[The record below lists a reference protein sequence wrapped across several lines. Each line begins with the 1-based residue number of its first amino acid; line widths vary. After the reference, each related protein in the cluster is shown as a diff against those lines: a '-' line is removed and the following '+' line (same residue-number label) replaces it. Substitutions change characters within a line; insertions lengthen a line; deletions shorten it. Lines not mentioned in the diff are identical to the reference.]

1 MHTGSRYAS
10 INKLCLGYIRVAKGD
25 AMIFPQLRQLSVK
38 TVLVRTVKEFL
49 DDEMSTYASAL
60 AYQMLFSLF
69 PFLLFLIALIGF
81 LHLPDFFSW
90 LRLQSELV
98 LPPQALDQVNPVID
112 QLQQSKGGLLSVGI
126 VIALWTASAGVRLM
140 MSAMNAAYDVVEA
153 RPAWKRIPLSVFYT
167 IGIAGMLLT
176 VAALM
181 VTGPQVMNWL
191 AAQIGMEDFIVTLW
205 TILRWPLI
213 IVLLMVAVA
222 IMYYVMPDVKQS
234 FRFITPGSVLA
245 VVVWIVASLGFAYYV
260 KTFADYNAMYGSIGA
275 IIVLLLYFYISAAV
289 LLLGA
294 EMNAVIE
301 HMSAEG
307 KEKGEK
313 EEGERDAVANIE
325 TVHIKQH
332 VSGLGRD
339 HSHDHDYTPVPP
351 TLKTDKF

>member
-1 MHTGSRYAS
+1 
-10 INKLCLGYIRVAKGD
+10 
-25 AMIFPQLRQLSVK
+25 MIFPDLRGLPLHR
-38 TVLVRTVKEFL
+38 VLVRTVKEFL
-49 DDEMSTYASAL
+49 DDEMSTYASAM

-98 LPPQALDQVNPVID
+98 LPPQALEQVNPVID

-140 MSAMNAAYDVVEA
+140 MSAMNAAYDVPEG
-153 RPAWKRIPLSVFYT
+153 RPVWKRIPLSVIYT
-167 IGIAGMLLT
+167 VGIAGMLL
-176 VAALM
+176 VAAALM
-181 VTGPQVMNWL
+181 VLGPQVMEWI
-191 AAQIGMEDFIVTLW
+191 AAQVGMQEVIVTVW
-205 TILRWPLI
+205 TILRWPAI
-213 IVLLMVAVA
+213 IILMMVAVA
-222 IMYYVMPDVKQS
+222 LIYYVMPDVKQE

-245 VVVWIVASLGFAYYV
+245 VVVWILASLGFAYYV

-301 HMSAEG
+301 HMSSEG
-307 KEKGEK
+307 KNPGEK
-313 EEGERDAVANIE
+313 VADGQQPQE
-325 TVHIKQH
+325 TRTV
-332 VSGLGRD
+332 LGHEHPIPSEQQPSEPSPR
-339 HSHDHDYTPVPP
+339 
-351 TLKTDKF
+351 

>member
-1 MHTGSRYAS
+1 
-10 INKLCLGYIRVAKGD
+10 
-25 AMIFPQLRQLSVK
+25 MIFPDLRGLPLHR
-38 TVLVRTVKEFL
+38 VLVRTVQEFL

-98 LPPQALDQVNPVID
+98 LPPQALEQVNPVID

-140 MSAMNAAYDVVEA
+140 MSAMNAAYDVPEG
-153 RPAWKRIPLSVFYT
+153 RPVWKRIPLSVIYT
-167 IGIAGMLLT
+167 VGIAGMLLAA
-176 VAALM
+176 AALM
-181 VTGPQVMNWL
+181 VLGPQVMEWIASQVGL
-191 AAQIGMEDFIVTLW
+191 QEVVVTVW
-205 TILRWPLI
+205 TILRWPAI
-213 IVLLMVAVA
+213 IILMMVAVA
-222 IMYYVMPDVKQS
+222 LIYYVMPDVKQK

-245 VVVWIVASLGFAYYV
+245 VVVWIIASLGFAYYV

-307 KEKGEK
+307 KNPGEK
-313 EEGERDAVANIE
+313 DFEGNKPKE
-325 TVHIKQH
+325 TLTV
-332 VSGLGRD
+332 LG
-339 HSHDHDYTPVPP
+339 HEHPVEPQP
-351 TLKTDKF
+351 SEPNPR

>member
-1 MHTGSRYAS
+1 
-10 INKLCLGYIRVAKGD
+10 
-25 AMIFPQLRQLSVK
+25 MIFPDLRQLRLK

-60 AYQMLFSLF
+60 AYQTLFSLF

-126 VIALWTASAGVRLM
+126 VIALWSASAGVRLM
-140 MSAMNAAYDVVEA
+140 MSAMNAAYDVVEE
-153 RPAWKRIPLSVFYT
+153 RPVWKRLPLSVLYT
-167 IGIAGMLLT
+167 VGFAGMLL
-176 VAALM
+176 VAAALM
-181 VTGPQVMNWL
+181 VTGPQVMGWL

-205 TILRWPLI
+205 TILRWPVI
-213 IVLLMVAVA
+213 ILLLMVSVA
-222 IMYYVMPDVKQS
+222 MMYYVMPDVEQE

-245 VVVWIVASLGFAYYV
+245 VVVWILASLGFAWYV
-260 KTFADYNAMYGSIGA
+260 KTYANYDAMYGSIGA
-275 IIVLLLYFYISAAV
+275 IIVLLLYFYISASV

-301 HMSAEG
+301 HMSQEG
-307 KEKGEK
+307 KDKGEK
-313 EEGERDAVANIE
+313 MVGDGGVEAEPGTPVPAGEKR
-325 TVHIKQH
+325 H

-339 HSHDHDYTPVPP
+339 HSRDFIDHHSHRGDHSHDHDYDP
-351 TLKTDKF
+351 TLHPLKTDKT

>member
-1 MHTGSRYAS
+1 
-10 INKLCLGYIRVAKGD
+10 
-25 AMIFPQLRQLSVK
+25 MIFPVLNGLPLGK
-38 TVLVRTVKEFL
+38 VLVRTVKEFI

-69 PFLLFLIALIGF
+69 PFILFLIALIGF

-98 LPPQALDQVNPVID
+98 LPPQALEQVNPVID
-112 QLQQSKGGLLSVGI
+112 QLEQSKGGLLSFGI
-126 VIALWTASAGVRLM
+126 VVALWTASAGVRLM
-140 MSAMNAAYDVVEA
+140 MSAMNAAYDVVEG
-153 RPAWKRIPLSVFYT
+153 RPIWKRFPLSIFYT
-167 IGIAGMLLT
+167 IGIAGMLLAA
-176 VAALM
+176 AALM
-181 VTGPQVMNWL
+181 VLGPQVMGWL
-191 AAQIGMEDFIVTLW
+191 AGQVGLEEFVVTLW
-205 TILRWPLI
+205 TILRWPVI
-213 IVLLMVAVA
+213 ILLMMVAVA
-222 IMYYVMPDVKQS
+222 VIYYVMPDVEQK

-245 VVVWIVASLGFAYYV
+245 VVVWIAASLGFAFYV

-275 IIVLLLYFYISAAV
+275 IIVLLLYFYISSAV

-313 EEGERDAVANIE
+313 APGEPDE
-325 TVHIKQH
+325 SPKQH

-339 HSHDHDYTPVPP
+339 HS
-351 TLKTDKF
+351 LKPDTDEARP

>member
-1 MHTGSRYAS
+1 
-10 INKLCLGYIRVAKGD
+10 
-25 AMIFPQLRQLSVK
+25 MIFPQLRQLSVK

-153 RPAWKRIPLSVFYT
+153 RPAWKRIPLSVLYT

-213 IVLLMVAVA
+213 VILLMVAVA

-234 FRFITPGSVLA
+234 FRFITPGSMLA

-313 EEGERDAVANIE
+313 EEGARDAVADIE

>member
-1 MHTGSRYAS
+1 MLFPVLNG
-10 INKLCLGYIRVAKGD
+10 LPLGK
-25 AMIFPQLRQLSVK
+25 
-38 TVLVRTVKEFL
+38 VLIRTVKEFI

-60 AYQMLFSLF
+60 AYQVLFSLF
-69 PFLLFLIALIGF
+69 PFILFLIALIGF

-98 LPPQALDQVNPVID
+98 LPPQALEQVNPVID

-140 MSAMNAAYDVVEA
+140 MSAMNAAYDVVEG
-153 RPAWKRIPLSVFYT
+153 RPIWKRLPLSIFYT
-167 IGIAGMLLT
+167 IGLAGMLLAA
-176 VAALM
+176 AALM
-181 VTGPQVMNWL
+181 VLGPQVMSWL
-191 AAQIGMEDFIVTLW
+191 AGQVGLEAFVVTLW
-205 TILRWPLI
+205 TILRWPV
-213 IVLLMVAVA
+213 IVLLMMVAVA
-222 IMYYVMPDVKQS
+222 VMYYVMPDVEQK

-245 VVVWIVASLGFAYYV
+245 VVVWIAASLGFAFYV

-307 KEKGEK
+307 KDPGEK
-313 EEGERDAVANIE
+313 TFDEADDPNP
-325 TVHIKQH
+325 KQH

-339 HSHDHDYTPVPP
+339 HSLTSPSDEA
-351 TLKTDKF
+351 

>member
-1 MHTGSRYAS
+1 
-10 INKLCLGYIRVAKGD
+10 
-25 AMIFPQLRQLSVK
+25 MIFPDLRGLPLHR
-38 TVLVRTVKEFL
+38 VLVRTVKEFL

-98 LPPQALDQVNPVID
+98 LPPQALEQVNPVID

-140 MSAMNAAYDVVEA
+140 MSAMNAAYDVPEG
-153 RPAWKRIPLSVFYT
+153 RPVWKRFPLSIIYT
-167 IGIAGMLLT
+167 VGIAGMLLAA
-176 VAALM
+176 AALM
-181 VTGPQVMNWL
+181 VLGPQVMEWIASQVGL
-191 AAQIGMEDFIVTLW
+191 EEAVVVVW
-205 TILRWPLI
+205 TILRWPAI
-213 IVLLMVAVA
+213 IILMMVAVA
-222 IMYYVMPDVKQS
+222 LIYYVMPDVKQK

-307 KEKGEK
+307 KDPGEK
-313 EEGERDAVANIE
+313 DFNEANPQQSIS
-325 TVHIKQH
+325 V
-332 VSGLGRD
+332 LG
-339 HSHDHDYTPVPP
+339 HEHPVTPEPQTREP
-351 TLKTDKF
+351 NT

>member
-1 MHTGSRYAS
+1 
-10 INKLCLGYIRVAKGD
+10 
-25 AMIFPQLRQLSVK
+25 MIFPDLRGLPLHR
-38 TVLVRTVKEFL
+38 VLVRTVKEFL

-60 AYQMLFSLF
+60 AYQALFSLF

-98 LPPQALDQVNPVID
+98 LPPQALEQVNPVID

-140 MSAMNAAYDVVEA
+140 MSAMNAAYDVPEG
-153 RPAWKRIPLSVFYT
+153 RPAWKRLPLSIIYT
-167 IGIAGMLLT
+167 VGLAGMLL
-176 VAALM
+176 VAAALM
-181 VTGPQVMNWL
+181 VLGPQVMEWI
-191 AAQIGMEDFIVTLW
+191 AAQVGMQEFIVTLW
-205 TILRWPLI
+205 TVLRWPV
-213 IVLLMVAVA
+213 IVILLMVAVA
-222 IMYYVMPDVKQS
+222 VIYYVMPDVKQE

-301 HMSAEG
+301 HMSSEG
-307 KEKGEK
+307 KNPGEK
-313 EEGERDAVANIE
+313 EAAEHTPHATI
-325 TVHIKQH
+325 TV
-332 VSGLGRD
+332 LG
-339 HSHDHDYTPVPP
+339 HEHPVPSEHQP
-351 TLKTDKF
+351 TEPNPR

>member
-1 MHTGSRYAS
+1 
-10 INKLCLGYIRVAKGD
+10 
-25 AMIFPQLRQLSVK
+25 MIFPDLGGLALHRI
-38 TVLVRTVKEFL
+38 LVRTVKEFL

-90 LRLQSELV
+90 LRMQSELV
-98 LPPQALDQVNPVID
+98 LPPQALEQVNPVID

-140 MSAMNAAYDVVEA
+140 MSAMNAAYDVPEG
-153 RPAWKRIPLSVFYT
+153 RPVWKRIPLSIVYT
-167 IGIAGMLLT
+167 VGIAGMLLAA
-176 VAALM
+176 AALM
-181 VTGPQVMNWL
+181 VLGPQVMEWI
-191 AAQIGMEDFIVTLW
+191 AAQIGMQEVIVTVW
-205 TILRWPLI
+205 TILRWPAI
-213 IVLLMVAVA
+213 IILMMVAVA
-222 IMYYVMPDVKQS
+222 VIYYVMPDVKQK

-245 VVVWIVASLGFAYYV
+245 VVVWIIASLAFAYYV

-307 KEKGEK
+307 KDPGEK
-313 EEGERDAVANIE
+313 DFEGDKAKE
-325 TVHIKQH
+325 TLTV
-332 VSGLGRD
+332 LG
-339 HSHDHDYTPVPP
+339 HEHPVEHQP
-351 TLKTDKF
+351 TEPNPR

>member
-1 MHTGSRYAS
+1 
-10 INKLCLGYIRVAKGD
+10 
-25 AMIFPQLRQLSVK
+25 MIFPDMKGLPIHRVM
-38 TVLVRTVKEFL
+38 VRTVTEFV

-69 PFLLFLIALIGF
+69 PFILFLIALIGF

-98 LPPQALDQVNPVID
+98 LPPQALEQVNPVID
-112 QLQQSKGGLLSVGI
+112 QLQQSTGGLLSIGI

-140 MSAMNAAYDVVEA
+140 MSAMNAAYDVVEG
-153 RPAWKRIPLSVFYT
+153 RPAWKRFPLSIIYT
-167 IGIAGMLLT
+167 IGIAGMLLIA
-176 VAALM
+176 AALM
-181 VTGPQVMNWL
+181 VLGPQVMGWI
-191 AAQIGMEDFIVTLW
+191 AAQVGVEDFIVTVW
-205 TILRWPLI
+205 TIARWPVVVILM
-213 IVLLMVAVA
+213 MVAVA
-222 IMYYVMPDVKQS
+222 LIYYVMPDVKQE

-245 VVVWIVASLGFAYYV
+245 VVVWILASVGFGLYV

-301 HMSAEG
+301 HMST
-307 KEKGEK
+307 
-313 EEGERDAVANIE
+313 ERQGPWRKSPRRARSGHEAK
-325 TVHIKQH
+325 HH

-339 HSHDHDYTPVPP
+339 HSIKPS
-351 TLKTDKF
+351 TDEVTK